1 MRIDLNTL
9 HREGDHFVAKS
20 IYGYETPVICEFPI
34 EEWCDAS
41 IFKEA
46 NIIGY
51 EPMTAKE
58 LDTEEVQ
65 DARLNDANNYF
76 EEKFDGTRA
85 LVYFL
90 EDERGGY
97 CRVFSRRI
105 SKKTGFYVE
114 NTDSLPQLKTI
125 DSPEMAG
132 TILDGEMFINGLP
145 FKEVSSTLNCLW
157 DKAIDRQI
165 EKGFITFHA
174 FDILFYHGVDLRKMP
189 LHRS

>member
-9 HREGDHFVAKS
+9 HRDGDHFVANS
-20 IYGYETPVICEFPI
+20 ISGYAVPVICDFPI

-41 IFKEA
+41 VFKEA
-46 NIIGY
+46 KIIGY

-58 LDTEEVQ
+58 LETEEVQ

-97 CRVFSRRI
+97 CRVFSRRV

-125 DSPEMAG
+125 GQSLVKHKRLKPIHLQLISPR
-132 TILDGEMFINGLP
+132 TISM
-145 FKEVSSTLNCLW
+145 
-157 DKAIDRQI
+157 
-165 EKGFITFHA
+165 
-174 FDILFYHGVDLRKMP
+174 ILIQ
-189 LHRS
+189 